1 MGILAHGAKLQTGT
15 IDSFCPI
22 SEITIKK
29 TFPTRQPI
37 SLGLV
42 TTVLALLGASGECA
56 SK

>member
-1 MGILAHGAKLQTGT
+1 MGIFAHGAKLQTGT

-29 TFPTRQPI
+29 TFPTRPPI

-56 SK
+56 SE